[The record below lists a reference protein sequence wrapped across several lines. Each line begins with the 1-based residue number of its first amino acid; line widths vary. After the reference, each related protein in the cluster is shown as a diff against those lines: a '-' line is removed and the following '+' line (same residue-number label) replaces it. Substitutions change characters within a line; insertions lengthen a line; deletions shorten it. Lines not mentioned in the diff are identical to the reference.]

1 MFLFLQIWTCLL
13 LPSISLLLTTIES
26 KPQTP
31 NFLILF
37 ADDMGYGDP
46 SYTNHPTI
54 STPNIDKLAFEGI
67 RFTQWYSAFHVCSP
81 SRAAML
87 TGRLPVRSGMAGPWT
102 GGVLSADAVGGLPD
116 NETTF
121 AQILKKVG
129 YMTKAIG
136 KWHLGQ
142 RYKYLPYFRGF
153 DEYFGIPYSVDMG
166 NTPWHPQG
174 TDVLPLID
182 NTSIIEQPVD
192 LSKLSEKY
200 AQHAIDFISNA
211 TQQGTFVQYIYCI
224 FSIFYFF

>member
-1 MFLFLQIWTCLL
+1 MINSFLPVYLFLLAVVLYQSVT
-13 LPSISLLLTTIES
+13 P
-26 KPQTP
+26 KPQRP

-37 ADDMGYGDP
+37 ADDMGYGDL
-46 SYTNHPTI
+46 SYNGHPTI
-54 STPNIDKLAFEGI
+54 NTPNVDKLALGGM
-67 RFTQWYSAFHVCSP
+67 RFTQWYSGFHVCSP

-87 TGRLPVRSGMAGPWT
+87 TGRLPVRSGMAGTWT

-142 RYKYLPYFRGF
+142 RHENLPYFRGF

-166 NTPWHPQG
+166 YTPWDSG
-174 TDVLPLID
+174 DKGDVLPLLD
-182 NTSIIEQPVD
+182 NTSIVEQPVD

-200 AQHAIDFISNA
+200 AKHAIDFISNA
-211 TQQGTFVQYIYCI
+211 TKQGII
-224 FSIFYFF
+224 S